1 MRNDLDTN
9 TNVNTAGAYIST
21 HGRYPFV
28 LGARLHQGCIPLI
41 RIGGHREGDETGW
54 QCAAR
59 EAYEETNLR
68 IRPLTPATT
77 YWVDGDHFEAELKK
91 IDWKAESDQET
102 APVLVV
108 SYYRAGQTVL
118 SLMYL
123 AEADELPV
131 PSSEVTG
138 LLLLA
143 EKDVHQICREA
154 ITLEQYLAGG
164 GQAILTGAFDH
175 KLVLEPFVQL
185 RLLSRILSKMQTES
199 FTVRSARSDDLAA
212 LPEIERAAAAQ
223 FLTTSYPTLVDAAL
237 ASTQVDLDHEYVWV
251 VVTDT
256 DQPVGFAIV
265 HLLDG
270 SVHLHELDVH
280 PRYARKGLGRRLI
293 TTIVDWARNRGAR
306 ALTLTTFRDVPWNGP
321 YYARLGFRTLDG
333 TTLSPALQAILQAE
347 AAFGL
352 PMANRI
358 CMQLDL

>member
-1 MRNDLDTN
+1 MDNNLDTN
-9 TNVNTAGAYIST
+9 TSVNTAGAYISI
-21 HGRYPFV
+21 HGRYLFA

-54 QCAAR
+54 QCAER
-59 EAYEETNLR
+59 EAYEETNLK
-68 IRPLTPATT
+68 IRPLIPSTT
-77 YWVDGDHFEAELKK
+77 YWVDGDHFQAGLKEM
-91 IDWKAESDQET
+91 DWKAESGQET

-108 SYYRAGQTVL
+108 SYCRAGKTVL

-143 EKDVHQICREA
+143 EKDIHQICQEA

-164 GQAILTGAFDH
+164 GQAILTGTFDH
-175 KLVLEPFVQL
+175 KLILEPFVQL
-185 RLLSRILSKMQTES
+185 RLLSRILKMQTES
-199 FTVRSARSDDLAA
+199 FIIRSARSGDLAA

-223 FLTTSYPTLVDAAL
+223 FSTTSYPALVDAAL

-251 VVTDT
+251 VVNEM

-265 HLLDG
+265 HLLDD

-280 PRYARKGLGRRLI
+280 PRYARQGLGRRLI
-293 TTIVDWARNRGAR
+293 ATIVDWARNRGAR

-321 YYARLGFRTLDG
+321 YYARLGFRTLDE
-333 TTLSPALQAILQAE
+333 TTLSPALRAILQAE

-352 PMANRI
+352 PMAHRI